1 MKLSELTTDGALDA
15 LCTITPYIY
24 SITSDTALIES
35 VGKAV
40 DTGKVE
46 NRYGQYL
53 VLMDKAVEI
62 LPLVLKDHRTDVYGI
77 LSVLNQRTVE
87 EIAAQN
93 VMETI
98 RQIRE
103 ATQDEELRGFFKSF
117 APSAKSEPS
126 EPSAPSQA

>member
-35 VGKAV
+35 VGKAIN
-40 DTGKVE
+40 TEKVE

-53 VLMDKAVEI
+53 ILMDKAVEI

-77 LSVLNQRTVE
+77 LSALNQRTVE

-103 ATQDEELRGFFKSF
+103 VTQDEELRSFFKSF
-117 APSAKSEPS
+117 APSAKSELS
-126 EPSAPSQA
+126 EPSVLSRA